1 MNSWGE
7 IALVVLALGMAIF
20 IQLRVS
26 KMRSSV
32 LGLIL
37 PFLIFLVSL
46 CVLIQDLQQIK
57 EGTVE
62 ALTIITAIWYF
73 ACYNIPTI
81 LFLCIYNYYQRIR
94 IIRYT
99 KN

>member
-1 MNSWGE
+1 MNGWGE
-7 IALVVLALGMAIF
+7 IILVVIAMGMAIF

-46 CVLIQDLQQIK
+46 CVLIQDLQHIK

-62 ALTIITAIWYF
+62 SLTTITAILYF

-81 LFLCIYNYYQRIR
+81 LFLCIYNYYQRTR
-94 IIRYT
+94 LARYR
-99 KN
+99 

>member
-1 MNSWGE
+1 MNGWGE
-7 IALVVLALGMAIF
+7 IILVVLAMGMAIF

-46 CVLIQDLQQIK
+46 CVLIQDLQHIK

-62 ALTIITAIWYF
+62 SLTTITAILYF

-81 LFLCIYNYYQRIR
+81 LFLCIYNYYQRTR
-94 IIRYT
+94 LARYR
-99 KN
+99 